1 MEEGNNTQEL
11 NEILQVR
18 REKLKKLQKEGK
30 NPFDINTFDVKYS
43 VKEILAN
50 HEQLTDQVI
59 SCAGRIIAKRV
70 MGKASFA
77 HIQDRSGKL
86 QLYIRVDV
94 LDEEKYNDFKKY
106 DIGDIVGINGKP
118 FVTKRGEKSVK
129 VTDMVLLS
137 KSLQPLPEKWHGL
150 KDVDLRYRQ
159 RYVDLIV
166 NPDVKETFILRS
178 KIITAIREY
187 MNNNGF
193 LEVDTPVLQ
202 SHSTNSDSRPFKT
215 HHNTLDIDMFLR
227 VETELALKR
236 LIVGGLERVYEMGR
250 IFRNEGMS
258 NKHNPEF
265 TSIELY
271 EAYTDYN
278 GMMRRTEELFLY
290 IADNVFNKRDFTY
303 QGNSIDLST
312 PFKTMT
318 MVEAVKKYSGVD
330 FDTFECDNEKARDI
344 AKEHHVKVESDAT
357 WGGVLNEF
365 FEEKVEENLI
375 QPTFIKDYPIEVS
388 PLAKKIPG
396 KPHLTERFE
405 IFLTS
410 REIGNAFTELNDPI
424 DQRERFIEQAKIKFG
439 DSDYSID
446 EDFIHALEI
455 GMPPTGGLGIGID
468 RVIMFFTDSDTIRDV
483 LLFPTMKPTER

>member
-1 MEEGNNTQEL
+1 MEEKNNLQDL
-11 NEILQVR
+11 NEILLIR
-18 REKLKKLQKEGK
+18 REKLQTLKDEGN
-30 NPFDINTFDVKYS
+30 NPFDITTYNVEYS
-43 VKEILAN
+43 LLQILQQHEKLAEKE
-50 HEQLTDQVI
+50 I
-59 SCAGRIIAKRV
+59 SCAGRIIAKRI
-70 MGKASFA
+70 MGKASFV
-77 HIQDRSGKL
+77 HIQDRTAKL
-86 QLYIRVDV
+86 QLYVRMDILNED
-94 LDEEKYNDFKKY
+94 KYSHFKKY
-106 DIGDIVGINGKP
+106 DIGDIIGVKGIP
-118 FVTKRGEKSVK
+118 FVTKRGEKSLK
-129 VTDMVLLS
+129 ITDIALLT

-166 NPDVKETFILRS
+166 NPEVTKTFILRS
-178 KIITAIREY
+178 KIIRAIREY
-187 MNNNGF
+187 MDMNGF
-193 LEVDTPVLQ
+193 LEVDTPVLNN
-202 SHSTNSDSRPFKT
+202 HSTNSAARPFRT

-250 IFRNEGMS
+250 IFRNEGMD

-265 TSIELY
+265 TTIELY

-278 GMMRRTEELFLY
+278 GIMRRVEQLFAH
-290 IADNVFNKRDFTY
+290 IADTVFGKRIFTY
-303 QGNSIDLST
+303 QGTDISLEA

-318 MVEAVKKYSGVD
+318 MIEAVKQFTGVD
-330 FDTFECDNEKARDI
+330 FDLFECDDAKAREMAKKHDI
-344 AKEHHVKVESDAT
+344 AIEDEAT

-365 FEEKVEENLI
+365 FEEKVEEHLI

-405 IFLTS
+405 IFITS
-410 REIGNAFTELNDPI
+410 RELGNAFTELNDPI
-424 DQRERFIEQAKIKFG
+424 DQRQRFEAQAKLKHG
-439 DSDYSID
+439 DEDYSID

-468 RVIMFFTDSDTIRDV
+468 RLVMLFT
-483 LLFPTMKPTER
+483 